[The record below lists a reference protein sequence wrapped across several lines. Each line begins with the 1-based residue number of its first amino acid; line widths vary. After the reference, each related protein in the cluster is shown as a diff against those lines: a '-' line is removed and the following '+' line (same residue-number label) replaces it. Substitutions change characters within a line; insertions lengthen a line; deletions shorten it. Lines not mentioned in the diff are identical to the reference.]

1 MMSDRRIRNLGLI
14 ILTLLMSV
22 GLGGCSKPPVEIT
35 SVQIVDNLDKG
46 SGNFDRMLQ
55 ICFKKPLTADYYHH
69 VKIITNQSYMLE
81 GGNMLR
87 PRASDPDNKCQLRNL
102 YNYINKDSPVGARQ
116 MIKDFMVPGNI
127 NQVLIQI
134 YLDEPEGK
142 ELPIEEKLF
151 RNL

>member
-1 MMSDRRIRNLGLI
+1 MSIREINPIGRII
-14 ILTLLMSV
+14 MAALMSV
-22 GLGGCSKPPVEIT
+22 ALMGCSKPPVEIT

-69 VKIITNQSYMLE
+69 VKILTNQSYKLE

-127 NQVLIQI
+127 NQILIQI
-134 YLDEPEGK
+134 YLDEPQGK